1 MHFNGPQTKFIVDSL
16 YEHPVFQV
24 KDFKD
29 IPDVGMGH
37 QLTEKEGRKP
47 LADKDLKTLQPVEA
61 SKDAGKD
68 AGKGG
73 DAAPAAAGG
82 EGGGDGGNIHSS
94 MTKLEYLLINKFP
107 IHYVFYCDL

>member
-1 MHFNGPQTKFIVDSL
+1 
-16 YEHPVFQV
+16 
-24 KDFKD
+24 
-29 IPDVGMGH
+29 MGH

-61 SKDAGKD
+61 SKDGGKD

-82 EGGGDGGNIHSS
+82 DGGGDGGKIFIHPGP
-94 MTKLEYLLINKFP
+94 N
-107 IHYVFYCDL
+107 

>member
-1 MHFNGPQTKFIVDSL
+1 M
-16 YEHPVFQV
+16 QV

-29 IPDVGMGH
+29 IPNVGMGH

-61 SKDAGKD
+61 SKDGGKD

-82 EGGGDGGNIHSS
+82 DGGGDGGKIFIH
-94 MTKLEYLLINKFP
+94 P
-107 IHYVFYCDL
+107 GPH